1 MPGTGKSTTLAAL
14 VRLLAAAGQSVLLC
28 SYTHSAVD
36 TVLAKLG
43 PGLDVL
49 RIGAPHRV
57 HPRVRAATLDVRLGR
72 DAGVEAYDALV
83 ANAQV
88 VAATC
93 LATNDAAFARRT
105 FDVCIV
111 DEASQI
117 TTPTCLGPLRM
128 ADRFVLVGDHH
139 QLAPL
144 VREAAAAS
152 GGMATSLFEALCAAH
167 PEAVVSLTRQYRMNA
182 AIMALSNA
190 LVYGG
195 ALQCGS
201 ADVADAA
208 LATAAAADVPQA
220 RRDGT
225 LENAAEAALVG
236 TLCAAF
242 GRAGVPP
249 EAIGVL
255 TPYRQQV
262 RHLRAAVHAGVEVLT
277 VDQAQG
283 RDWPLVL
290 VSMVRSN
297 DARQAGSLLRDT
309 RRINVLLTRAKHKL
323 LLVGSARTLAGRDAD
338 AARPLARVLAQLH
351 ATNAVVAVP
360 ADALDGVCADTRA
373 TATHTSPSKARAIKT
388 ARTARGVVAEVLA
401 EHGLG
406 ELGI

>member
-1 MPGTGKSTTLAAL
+1 MSASMASSAPTAACPAWRDPARWHTTTDVVAVLIALSLPWSTSL
-14 VRLLAAAGQSVLLC
+14 VGIFGVVLLI
-28 SYTHSAVD
+28 AIAP
-36 TVLAKLG
+36 TVE
-43 PGLDVL
+43 L
-49 RIGAPHRV
+49 RAFWTLLKRPICVAPI
-57 HPRVRAATLDVRLGR
+57 
-72 DAGVEAYDALV
+72 ALF
-83 ANAQV
+83 
-88 VAATC
+88 C
-93 LATNDAAFARRT
+93 L
-105 FDVCIV
+105 
-111 DEASQI
+111 
-117 TTPTCLGPLRM
+117 
-128 ADRFVLVGDHH
+128 
-139 QLAPL
+139 
-144 VREAAAAS
+144 
-152 GGMATSLFEALCAAH
+152 
-167 PEAVVSLTRQYRMNA
+167 
-182 AIMALSNA
+182 
-190 LVYGG
+190 
-195 ALQCGS
+195 
-201 ADVADAA
+201 
-208 LATAAAADVPQA
+208 
-220 RRDGT
+220 
-225 LENAAEAALVG
+225 ALVG

-242 GRAGVPP
+242 GRAGVPA

-262 RHLRAAVHAGVEVLT
+262 RHLRAAVPAGVEVLT

-351 ATNAVVAVP
+351 ATSAVVAVP